1 MCYPYGCARH
11 AYFCRALNASMGCVS
26 AADFKQKDYSMLSV
40 DHIKRMVQRGR
51 NIEVAKAGDDDLGPL
66 QLLPGVWENT
76 DELQGHGWNLIA
88 LPFAD
93 GRFRYRLLMNQ
104 YNEKLHFTE
113 VDKGVPNRG
122 INADGQTG
130 QTDQVVVALGYD
142 QTITQL
148 KGGDFPPSGI
158 AGDANGKPIHKE
170 PGLWL
175 YMTNFTTDA
184 IDIARLGSVPHGD
197 SLLALGTAQSIE
209 GAPTIPPVN
218 GLPIGVSHDLENNP
232 YLEPYKHFEDAP
244 FEGVFS
250 PVDATKLLRNAVPG
264 NVVKTTVLHVDSTL
278 DHAGVRNI
286 PFIVRQADTTS
297 MNSTFWI
304 QETDQ
309 EGPDGQPRVFM
320 QYVQSVMLDF
330 FGRRDGNPGLIKWP
344 HISINTMERTSNQ
357 PHLTETQKEV
367 TS

>member
-1 MCYPYGCARH
+1 
-11 AYFCRALNASMGCVS
+11 
-26 AADFKQKDYSMLSV
+26 MLSN
-40 DHIKRMVQRGR
+40 DRIQMMAKRGR
-51 NIEVAKAGDDDLGPL
+51 YIEVARAGDDELGPL

-76 DELQGHGWNLIA
+76 DQLNGRGWNLIA

-122 INADGQTG
+122 INAEGQAG

-142 QTITQL
+142 QTVTQIA
-148 KGGDFPPSGI
+148 GGDSPESGI
-158 AGDANGKPIHKE
+158 AGDGNGKPIHKE

-175 YMTNFTTDA
+175 YMTNFNTDN

-197 SLLALGTAQSIE
+197 SLLALGTAETIE
-209 GAPTIPPVN
+209 GAPDIPPVN
-218 GLPIGVSHDLENNP
+218 GLPLGVGHDLENNP
-232 YLEPYKHFEDAP
+232 YLEPYLHFEQNP
-244 FEGVFS
+244 FRGLFS
-250 PVDATKLLRNAVPG
+250 PVDTTKLLRDAVPG
-264 NVVKTTVLHVDSTL
+264 NVTRTTVLHVDSTL

-286 PFIVRQADTTS
+286 PFVVRQADATS

-304 QETDQ
+304 QETD
-309 EGPDGQPRVFM
+309 ELGEDGQPRVFM

-330 FGRRDGNPGLIKWP
+330 FGRRDGNPGLIQWP
-344 HISINTMERTSNQ
+344 HISINTMERTSSQ